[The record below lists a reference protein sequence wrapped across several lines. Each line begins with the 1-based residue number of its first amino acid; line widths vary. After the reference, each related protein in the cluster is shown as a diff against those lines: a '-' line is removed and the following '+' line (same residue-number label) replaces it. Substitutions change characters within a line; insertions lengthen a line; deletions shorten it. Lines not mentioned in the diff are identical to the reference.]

1 MDYNKLRFDSS
12 SFSLDVI
19 RSRFEKFII
28 YESDSNN
35 WKKQWLIMNST
46 TLKNLLSYSAKEV
59 YEELFEELN
68 GANFEGETLYSVRII
83 DSKTLNTI
91 EEYRVPKTSGIIFKN
106 TIIKSL
112 FETFL
117 DMDEKLN
124 ALFFPFLLVPVN
136 GPLLTN
142 NESNS
147 INENYKS
154 FKTIAKRFI
163 ALITEIYKQ
172 NFFTLDKNV
181 LHKIKEKS
189 RFAAETY
196 SLSKIDTL
204 NKIEAKKVTV
214 AFRLYNMLI
223 GKFMTAILANSKPKQ
238 EN

>member
-1 MDYNKLRFDSS
+1 M
-12 SFSLDVI
+12 
-19 RSRFEKFII
+19 
-28 YESDSNN
+28 
-35 WKKQWLIMNST
+35 
-46 TLKNLLSYSAKEV
+46 
-59 YEELFEELN
+59 
-68 GANFEGETLYSVRII
+68 YSVRII